1 MAGHCSPVKLP
12 ESTGHPDSSRGQVS
26 ERSEAESKRWERS
39 ALSAS
44 EEVLLGCDR
53 VLLERISPN
62 KAKTPPGTQAPL
74 LFSAVF
80 EEIHSESTSSLRS
93 GRFGRGLPQDNYSL
107 RMTMIPALGDKS
119 ELHRP
124 MM

>member
-1 MAGHCSPVKLP
+1 MSH
-12 ESTGHPDSSRGQVS
+12 S
-26 ERSEAESKRWERS
+26 EQSEAESKRWERS

-62 KAKTPPGTQAPL
+62 KAKTARGTQAPL

-93 GRFGRGLPQDNYSL
+93 GRFGRGLPQDDYDSRIGGQIGASPADDVSCPVARWEKQPQIFSL
-107 RMTMIPALGDKS
+107 TGDLA
-119 ELHRP
+119 EREQR
-124 MM
+124 